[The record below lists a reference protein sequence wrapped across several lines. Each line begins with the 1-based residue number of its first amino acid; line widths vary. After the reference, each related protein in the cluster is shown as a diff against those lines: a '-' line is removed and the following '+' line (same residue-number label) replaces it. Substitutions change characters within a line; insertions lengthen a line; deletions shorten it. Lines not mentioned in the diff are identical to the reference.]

1 MAIVYPDFREKYA
14 MSRIDDFEAFI
25 AIVEHGSLTAAARRL
40 NRSLQ
45 SVSRSLA
52 TLEESLGVELL
63 HRTTRRS
70 TPSEAGA
77 AFFQRIKPAIEEI
90 NEARL
95 QAANRRSEP
104 SGILRVSA
112 PVLFGPDFL
121 MPVIA
126 DYMRT
131 YPQVEVDLQLSDEF
145 VDLDAVGLDLA
156 VRIGDLPDS
165 SLRAKR
171 LGALRRVVF
180 GAPAYFRQHGRPAHP
195 LELREHECIVRTV
208 DGRPGEWMFQIE
220 GKPRPVKVAGTFR
233 SNLMISI
240 YAAAVHG
247 LGLGYSPLW
256 QVKHLV
262 DDGRLELVLTEFEPV
277 PVPIHAVW
285 PEGRSSSAKVRAFLD
300 LLASRLELRNL

>member
-1 MAIVYPDFREKYA
+1 

-25 AIVEHGSLTAAARRL
+25 AIVEHGSLTAAARRT

-45 SVSRSLA
+45 SISRSLA
-52 TLEESLGVELL
+52 TLEEAVGVELV

-70 TPSEAGA
+70 APSEAGA
-77 AFFQRIKPAIEEI
+77 AFFRRIKPAIDEI

-95 QAANRRSEP
+95 QAASRRSEP
-104 SGILRVSA
+104 SGVLRISA

-121 MPVIA
+121 VPVIA

-131 YPQVEVDLQLSDEF
+131 YPRVEVDLQLSDGF
-145 VDLDAVGLDLA
+145 VDLGVEGIDLA
-156 VRIGDLPDS
+156 IRIGDLRDS

-180 GAPAYFRQHGRPAHP
+180 GAPSYFEQRGRPAHP
-195 LELREHECIVRTV
+195 FELRQHNCIVRNA
-208 DGRPGEWMFQIE
+208 DGHPGEWMFQIE
-220 GKPRPVKVAGTFR
+220 GQPRTVKVTGSFR
-233 SNLMISI
+233 SNLMTSV
-240 YAAAVHG
+240 YAAAIHG

-256 QVKHLV
+256 QIRHLV
-262 DDGRLELVLTEFEPV
+262 DDCRVELVLTEFEPV
-277 PVPIHAVW
+277 PVPIHALW

-300 LLASRLELRNL
+300 MVASGLRLKDL

>member
-1 MAIVYPDFREKYA
+1 

-25 AIVEHGSLTAAARRL
+25 AIVEHGSLTAAARRT

-45 SVSRSLA
+45 SISRSLA
-52 TLEESLGVELL
+52 TLEEAVGVELV

-70 TPSEAGA
+70 APSEAGA
-77 AFFQRIKPAIEEI
+77 AFFHRIKPAIDEI
-90 NEARL
+90 KEARF
-95 QAANRRSEP
+95 QAASRRSEP
-104 SGILRVSA
+104 SGVLHISA

-121 MPVIA
+121 VPVIA

-131 YPQVEVDLQLSDEF
+131 YPRVEVDLQLSDGF
-145 VDLDAVGLDLA
+145 VDLGVEGIDLA
-156 VRIGDLPDS
+156 IRIGDLPDS

-180 GAPAYFRQHGRPAHP
+180 GAPSYFEHRGRPAHP
-195 LELREHECIVRTV
+195 FELSQHNCIVRNA

-220 GKPRPVKVAGTFR
+220 GQPRTVKVTGSFR
-233 SNLMISI
+233 SNLMTSV
-240 YAAAVHG
+240 YAAAIHG

-256 QVKHLV
+256 QIRHLV
-262 DDGRLELVLTEFEPV
+262 DDGRVELVLTEFEPV
-277 PVPIHAVW
+277 PVPIHALW

-300 LLASRLELRNL
+300 MVAAGLQLKDL

>member
-1 MAIVYPDFREKYA
+1 
-14 MSRIDDFEAFI
+14 MSRIDDFEAFMAVI
-25 AIVEHGSLTAAARRL
+25 ELGSLTAAARRL

-45 SVSRSLA
+45 SISRSLA
-52 TLEESLGVELL
+52 TLEESVGVELV

-77 AFFQRIKPAIEEI
+77 AFFRRIKPAIEEI

-95 QAANRRSEP
+95 QAANQRSEP

-121 MPVIA
+121 VPVIA
-126 DYMRT
+126 DYMRM
-131 YPQVEVDLQLSDEF
+131 YPRVEVDLQLSDGF
-145 VDLDAVGLDLA
+145 VDLGAEGLDLA
-156 VRIGDLPDS
+156 IRIGNLPDS

-180 GAPAYFRQHGRPAHP
+180 GAPSYFGHRGRPAHP
-195 LELREHECIVRTV
+195 FELSAHSCIVRTV
-208 DGRPGEWMFQIE
+208 DERPGEWMFQIE
-220 GKPRPVKVAGTFR
+220 GKPRAVKVAGAFR
-233 SNLMISI
+233 SNLMTSI
-240 YAAAVHG
+240 YAAAIHG

-256 QVKHLV
+256 QIRHLV
-262 DDGRLELVLTEFEPV
+262 NEGRVELVLTEFEAV
-277 PVPIHAVW
+277 PVPIHALW

-300 LLASRLELRNL
+300 MLASRLELKNL